1 MQDSEPKINC
11 VIPKQNLQKP
21 SSLREEVPQRN
32 RDSRNGTFALKP
44 YVEDNFIK
52 QTTKAYLEN
61 KTTVVDR
68 TKNNIFAKLWKCR
81 RLQDV
86 HIIYEQKTSENIIGT
101 FEMLIIV

>member
-1 MQDSEPKINC
+1 
-11 VIPKQNLQKP
+11 
-21 SSLREEVPQRN
+21 
-32 RDSRNGTFALKP
+32 
-44 YVEDNFIK
+44 
-52 QTTKAYLEN
+52 
-61 KTTVVDR
+61 VVDR

>member
-61 KTTVVDR
+61 KATVVDR
-68 TKNNIFAKLWKCR
+68 TKNNIFAKLLKMSSVAR
-81 RLQDV
+81 RPHNLRA
-86 HIIYEQKTSENIIGT
+86 ENIRKHYWY
-101 FEMLIIV
+101 V